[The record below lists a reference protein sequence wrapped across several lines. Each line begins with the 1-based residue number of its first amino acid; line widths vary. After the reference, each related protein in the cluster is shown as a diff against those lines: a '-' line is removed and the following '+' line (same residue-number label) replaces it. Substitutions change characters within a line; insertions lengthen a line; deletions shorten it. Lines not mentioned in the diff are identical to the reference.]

1 MRGAV
6 IVGLC
11 ALPGLMAAGLGQLI
25 DRPGVVTGGLA
36 AALLGALAALFAWR
50 ATTGGET
57 PAAAAARLAGA
68 FLVRVV
74 GAVLVA
80 ATIGAQRPDLLI
92 TMVAALLVAMSIE
105 IAVLMRAHRQESTRA

>member
-1 MRGAV
+1 MSGAA
-6 IVGLC
+6 IVGWC
-11 ALPGLMAAGLGQLI
+11 ALPGLLASGLGQLI

-36 AALLGALAALFAWR
+36 AALLGSLAALFACR
-50 ATTGGET
+50 APASGNT
-57 PAAAAARLAGA
+57 PGAAARLAGA

-80 ATIGAQRPDLLI
+80 ATIGAKRPDLLI

-105 IAVLMRAHRQESTRA
+105 IAVLMRAHRQEPTRA